1 MSRCRSVVAVLSP
14 AQYTPPQLLAALS
27 QLSALSVPPV
37 VVLLQVRI
45 SRGVEALELLLR
57 YLINTLTVALRT
69 CRS

>member
-37 VVLLQVRI
+37 VVLLQVRM
-45 SRGVEALELLLR
+45 SP
-57 YLINTLTVALRT
+57 
-69 CRS
+69 CRDTGAIDRIFD